1 MKTPSLVW
9 LAALAAEVGGGVEA
23 VDVDILGG
31 LVDEARTAGSD
42 PGGDGPSG
50 TAAFL
55 LYEIVRCRPLV
66 EGNARFALLAA
77 DRWLDE
83 AGWRLRIDE
92 IDTAVK
98 LLGAVA
104 TGQAD
109 QADVTSWVVAHT
121 SPCEEPTMFERFTD
135 RARKVID
142 VAQEEARRL
151 HHDWIGT
158 EHILLG
164 VLSDPDGLGCRVL
177 ADLGVELGAARER
190 VIAIVGTADAEP
202 LGRLPFTPRTKKVL
216 ELSLR
221 EALHLGHNYIG
232 TEHLVLGLIREGEG
246 VGAQVLTGGFGLS
259 LERVREDVL
268 RRLTGMLPGRR
279 RERLWGRRSQS
290 KHTEAHDCSFCGKP
304 ADEVDKIVAGPGV
317 WICNECIGLCNQIV
331 AEELG
336 RPRSP
341 SCPRCGKPLADDAR
355 TSTIRVD
362 GRDIHVL
369 VCGSCGTALGTVA

>member
-1 MKTPSLVW
+1 
-9 LAALAAEVGGGVEA
+9 
-23 VDVDILGG
+23 
-31 LVDEARTAGSD
+31 
-42 PGGDGPSG
+42 
-50 TAAFL
+50 
-55 LYEIVRCRPLV
+55 
-66 EGNARFALLAA
+66 
-77 DRWLDE
+77 
-83 AGWRLRIDE
+83 
-92 IDTAVK
+92 
-98 LLGAVA
+98 
-104 TGQAD
+104 
-109 QADVTSWVVAHT
+109 
-121 SPCEEPTMFERFTD
+121 
-135 RARKVID
+135 
-142 VAQEEARRL
+142 
-151 HHDWIGT
+151 
-158 EHILLG
+158 
-164 VLSDPDGLGCRVL
+164 
-177 ADLGVELGAARER
+177 
-190 VIAIVGTADAEP
+190 
-202 LGRLPFTPRTKKVL
+202 
-216 ELSLR
+216 
-221 EALHLGHNYIG
+221 
-232 TEHLVLGLIREGEG
+232 VLGLIREGEG

-290 KHTEAHDCSFCGKP
+290 KHTEAHDCSFCGKS